1 MTIGELKEVLV
12 KHEKWLNNE
21 KGGKRAD
28 LHGADLR
35 GVDLR
40 KVDFSGANLRG
51 ANLRGASLR
60 EADLSGAELDGADL
74 RGVNLYGSDLYWAD
88 LRGADLRGADLD
100 FSCLPLWCG
109 GSHFVTDPR
118 IARQIIAHVC
128 TLTIPDADDELKACL
143 AVMRKEAV
151 KSHRARDLGLI
162 GEEE

>member
-21 KGGKRAD
+21 KGGKSAD

-35 GVDLR
+35 GADLH
-40 KVDFSGANLRG
+40 GANLRG

-74 RGVNLYGSDLYWAD
+74 RGVNLYGADLYW
-88 LRGADLRGADLD
+88 ADLRGADLD